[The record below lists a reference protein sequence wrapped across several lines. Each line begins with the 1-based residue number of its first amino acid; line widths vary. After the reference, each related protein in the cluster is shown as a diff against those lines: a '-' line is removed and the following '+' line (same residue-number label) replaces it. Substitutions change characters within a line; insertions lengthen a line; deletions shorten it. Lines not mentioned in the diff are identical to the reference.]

1 MEVAI
6 PLVAL
11 AGLYI
16 ASNQK
21 KENFKSELPNVDVPD
36 VNYGAVDR
44 VVNSETD
51 ISSQLATTNKYD
63 SPGVYTDKYFNP
75 NYSKPTTD
83 KSSSEYYSLSGKK
96 VDSSYFQ
103 HNNMVPFFGSHVR
116 NQHVDNNINESILDN
131 YQGSGSQF
139 ISKTER
145 APLFSPQDNYQW
157 AHGAPNMSDFYQSR
171 QVPAMKMS
179 NVKPFADEKVG
190 PGLGLGYGTEG
201 SGGFNSGLISRD
213 LHLPKTANELRVA
226 NKPKAGENVMLGY
239 EGAPISLVTR
249 QGQIGVVE
257 KNRVDTSFEFGQDRW
272 FTTTGVEKGVTLNP
286 ILVDRHVNRPETDT
300 DYVGVAGNSN
310 VGVLVDGEY
319 MPSKH
324 IDLGS
329 VPLAAANARGRQG
342 AKEGDYGL
350 NSNVVYPNN
359 RTENKQDN
367 YFGLVGGAIGAVVAP
382 LLDILKPSRKE
393 NTIGSLR
400 PYQNPGTTIPQSYIF
415 NPADRMGPTIRET
428 TEQSKNHLFVNS
440 GQNSDGYKVTG
451 VQPSHTMRQY
461 TSDYFYGGNASAGEG
476 GRQARTY
483 DAEYNQRNNENKSS
497 TLVGYTPAG
506 KTDTFNNNVNMT
518 MKPRENVMENK
529 RPVMTNLPYQ
539 SPSAENMGKLQGLN
553 ALPSNI
559 QLDRTNP
566 NILDQLKGNPF
577 ALSNLGGL

>member
-36 VNYGAVDR
+36 VNYGAVDK

-63 SPGVYTDKYFNP
+63 SPSVYTDKYFNP
-75 NYSKPTTD
+75 NLARPSTD
-83 KSSSEYYSLSGKK
+83 KSAGEYYSLSGKK
-96 VDSSYFQ
+96 VDSSYFE
-103 HNNMVPFFGSHVR
+103 HNNMVPFFGSHIR

-131 YQGSGSQF
+131 YQGSGSQY

-145 APLFSPQDNYQW
+145 SPLFTPQENYQW

-179 NVKPFADEKVG
+179 NVKPFADQKVG

-226 NKPKAGENVMLGY
+226 NKPKAGENVLLGY

-249 QGQIGVVE
+249 QGQIGAVE
-257 KNRVDTSFEFGQDRW
+257 KNRVNTSFEWGQDRL

-286 ILVDRHVNRPETDT
+286 VLIDRHVNRPETDT
-300 DYVGVAGNSN
+300 DYTGIAGNSN
-310 VGVLVDGEY
+310 IGVLVDGEY

-324 IDLGS
+324 IDLGP
-329 VPLAAANARGRQG
+329 VPLAVARGRQG

-350 NSNVVYPNN
+350 NSNVAYPNN
-359 RTENKQDN
+359 RSENKQDS

-400 PYQNPGTTIPQSYIF
+400 PYQNPGTTVPQSYIF
-415 NPADRMGPTIRET
+415 NPADRMAPTIRET
-428 TEQSKNHLFVNS
+428 TEESKNHLFINS

-461 TSDYFYGGNASAGEG
+461 TSDYFYGGNASAGER

-483 DAEYNQRNNENKSS
+483 DAEYNQRNNDNKSS
-497 TLVGYTPAG
+497 TVVGYTPSG
-506 KTDTFNNNVNMT
+506 KMDTFNNNVNMT
-518 MKPRENVMENK
+518 MKPRENIMENK
-529 RPVMTNLPYQ
+529 RPVMSNLPYQ
-539 SPSAENMGKLQGLN
+539 SPSAENIGKLQGLN